1 MDQNNVYSY
10 LLHAL
15 EGLFQANQ
23 SPGQLFFIKIKE
35 KYEDTFWTW
44 ICAPQEANYLKL
56 EFMFTTNVFFFVV
69 SCLEKP
75 YILNMKFFSDV
86 LKSKNKISS

>member
-15 EGLFQANQ
+15 EGLFQAIQ
-23 SPGQLFFIKIKE
+23 SPGQLSFIKIKE

-44 ICAPQEANYLKL
+44 ICVPQEANYLKL
-56 EFMFTTNVFFFVV
+56 EFMFTTHFFFVV
-69 SCLEKP
+69 SCLEMP
-75 YILNMKFFSDV
+75 YILNTKFFSDD
-86 LKSKNKISS
+86 LKSKNKIPS